1 MNSRYA
7 AGNELS
13 VDEQAYERTND
24 SEVEAD
30 GFEVVVDEPEFQ
42 ATVEMEVQ
50 AKVDA
55 NHPDGLVQHKQDIDH
70 PWGCTLAQEERIEA
84 REAELERISAQA
96 TLGRQDGRAT
106 RTREVVLRQRRRCW
120 RETVDSIDP
129 REKLSQAE
137 LAEVNRQAMRIAREV
152 RSGPSWAAISRR
164 LAERIVAGQDIVDAV
179 LETTKAI
186 RGEPGVVQPIASV
199 DPRDCEATIEG
210 EVTVLFEPASNTQQ
224 QVGYVADDSGRIKL
238 TVWERSQQGTVLSE
252 GDRVRIQ
259 AGKPGSYRG
268 ETTLAV
274 VYESEI
280 TILEQGDGPSP
291 IHGTRY
297 AAGWADEPEQD
308 GVSQSPKPVRASASG
323 KAVARPKAARFQ
335 GCERW
340 IFPVEA
346 CPEWWTV
353 KENVAP
359 VDESE

>member
-13 VDEQAYERTND
+13 VDEQAYEHID
-24 SEVEAD
+24 ESELEAD
-30 GFEVVVDEPEFQ
+30 DFEVVADKPEFQ
-42 ATVEMEVQ
+42 STVEMEVQ

-70 PWGCTLAQEERIEA
+70 PWGCTLAQEERIEG
-84 REAELERISAQA
+84 REAELEHISLQA
-96 TLGRQDGRAT
+96 TFGRQDGRAT
-106 RTREVVLRQRRRCW
+106 RTREVVLERHRCW

-129 REKLSQAE
+129 RENLSQAE
-137 LAEVNRQAMRIAREV
+137 LAEVNRQAMRIATRL
-152 RSGPSWAAISRR
+152 RNGPSRAAISRR
-164 LAERIVAGQDIVDAV
+164 LADRVVAGRDIMDAV
-179 LETTKAI
+179 LGTTKAI
-186 RGEPGVVQPIASV
+186 RGEPGVVQPIASI
-199 DPRDCEATIEG
+199 DPRGYEATIEG

-224 QVGYVADDSGRIKL
+224 QVGYIADDSGRVKV
-238 TVWERSQQGTVLSE
+238 TVWEKSQQGSVLSE

-274 VYESEI
+274 VYESHI

-323 KAVARPKAARFQ
+323 KAVARPEAARFQ
-335 GCERW
+335 GRERW

-346 CPEWWTV
+346 CPEWWKT
-353 KENVAP
+353 KENVAL